1 MARTI
6 NRVPTTVPTPSDD
19 NVKSYYFNHYNW
31 KGINENDNFLA
42 VDQESFE
49 DTCNVYPSE
58 RGLLKSRPCTRVSE
72 YFGKDYTTT
81 EYWKNFEH
89 WYTRV
94 NDYEIIVYSQPVA
107 QGLWKSTLLIGDGTD
122 YRTVEL
128 NYALRHRQVFFIKD
142 NKLITI
148 GSNDW
153 TSFYVY
159 WEDGSPK
166 VEYDLTK
173 ILYVPITQIDGTIG
187 ESKNYLLNGERKVYN
202 YNPVIGLPVEAYGK
216 TLVYKDEEYETSF
229 VLNQIGDEK
238 RILNRVAT
246 LPAGAT
252 NIAIS
257 SKNTYA
263 YMLNGQFVYSLDGK
277 TIDFAKDID
286 GTVSKIK
293 FSDTGDGAMVTVT
306 LADEK
311 FIYVILVTDGLT
323 QPKGYQFILG
333 SSPIGIV
340 ADAYSL
346 DPRWGKYL
354 VAYRD
359 GDNCYVTAWWNGD
372 GVYNNKLITG
382 SPPGPI
388 VLNDIVGNYDYKAFI
403 ILENNYA
410 NLWRWT
416 NEDLQVEQHTIKNGF
431 IRRSTILDTNTVYFY
446 WFSQQT
452 NPHDYLFTELKTNGA
467 TIDTNLYNRTV
478 YQPVDLNNRYLI
490 SSADAQFQIGAYQHE
505 SIGSIEQDIFVTYN
519 ETEFLN
525 NLVGI
530 NDDAIY
536 FSHVNDDN
544 TINIYSNYFTD
555 VMTLTYT
562 SPLTVNYLNFDLTTD
577 NEETFFSKDKNVYI
591 TKYIEE
597 DDEYKL
603 YVPHLQEYDFQVTGL
618 HRLSTTETAVF
629 TANKIY
635 VLSLSDGNYY
645 NHQSKLDVGIKF
657 GASVITSYDG
667 TQLIFP
673 TERGLAVMSYQD
685 FVATTEQQLG
695 FVTDPI
701 ITSYKNYYNES
712 ESIHLDKYLFYI
724 IMWNKVSNEVWVFDI
739 RTSSWWRQKLPFA
752 LQEVLLEKRLMGDA
766 IYELLTTD
774 REYHDE
780 LANGMM
786 QNIDWYFRSQ
796 KLYLNAVNYYKHI
809 ENITLSCVEESPDT
823 VATDS
828 FVENPRGDRVYVE
841 LTTKNYRK
849 YVNSNLPENF
859 HYDVEVIR
867 TFVKRLN
874 YAKVCEFQYQLANSD
889 IEVYRTPLN
898 ISNVTIKYKI
908 GGQVR

>member
-58 RGLLKSRPCTRVSE
+58 RGLLKSRSCTRVSE
-72 YFGKDYTTT
+72 YFGT
-81 EYWKNFEH
+81 EYLKYPY

-94 NDYEIIVYSQPVA
+94 NDYEVVVYSVLNQSSEYSV
-107 QGLWKSTLLIGDGTD
+107 LLIGDGKD
-122 YRTVEL
+122 YREVTLSHLLED
-128 NYALRHRQVFFIKD
+128 RQVFFIKD

-148 GSNDW
+148 GKDQN

-159 WEDGSPK
+159 WENNSPK

-187 ESKNYLLNGERKVYN
+187 ESKNYLLKGERKIYN
-202 YNPVIGLPVEAYGK
+202 YNSVTGLPVEAYSK
-216 TLVYKDEEYETSF
+216 TLVYKDEDYETSF

-238 RILNRVAT
+238 RILNKVVT

-263 YMLNGQFVYSLDGK
+263 YMLNGQLIYSIDGK
-277 TIDFAKDID
+277 TIESAIDID
-286 GTVSKIK
+286 GDVTKVK
-293 FSDTGDGAMVTVT
+293 FSDDAAGVQVTVRKSGVIT
-306 LADEK
+306 LYGVV
-311 FIYVILVTDGLT
+311 FVDGLYMT
-323 QPKGYQFILG
+323 KNQLYSFG
-333 SSPIGIV
+333 SSTIGIV
-340 ADAYSL
+340 GDFYKM
-346 DPRWGKYL
+346 DTRWGSYL
-354 VAYRD
+354 IAYRD
-359 GDNCYVTAWWNGD
+359 GDDCYIEAWWNGD
-372 GVYNNKLITG
+372 GIFGDPKKIPTFPSG
-382 SPPGPI
+382 SPV
-388 VLNDIVGNYDYKAFI
+388 VLNDIITNYHCGAFV

-410 NLWRWT
+410 NLWYWT
-416 NEDLQVEQHTIKNGF
+416 DDGLQVEGHEIRNGF
-431 IRRSTILDTNTVYFY
+431 IRRSTLLDNNTVYFY

-452 NPHDYLFTELKTNGA
+452 NLYNYRFTELKTQDR
-467 TIDTNLYNRTV
+467 TIDNNFYNRTV
-478 YQPVDLNNRYLI
+478 YRPIDLNNKYLI
-490 SSADAQFQIGAYQHE
+490 SLAKAQFRVGVYQHE
-505 SIGSIEQDIFVTYN
+505 SIASIEQDIFVTYN
-519 ETEFLN
+519 ENEFLN

-536 FSHVNDDN
+536 FSHVNDDS

-635 VLSLSDGNYY
+635 VLSLSEGNYY

-780 LANGMM
+780 LANGMT

-823 VATDS
+823 TATDS